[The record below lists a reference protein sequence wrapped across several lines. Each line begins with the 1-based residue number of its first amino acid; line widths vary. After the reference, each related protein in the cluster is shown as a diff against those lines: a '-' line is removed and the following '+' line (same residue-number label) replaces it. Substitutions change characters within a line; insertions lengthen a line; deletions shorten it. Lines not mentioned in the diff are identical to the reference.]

1 MENHFSCANGWW
13 RQGEGAESQSWA
25 DLSLDIV
32 NLIANPL
39 YYTDQISFQAI
50 CWRAAKIVEHADELP
65 WLMGYKSISCYL
77 YDPSHKRK
85 CTGSISAE
93 NREKFTDVEVA
104 SIDSKQ
110 DWVLFK
116 GEGYIM
122 SGIYHSF
129 FLFFYTPFTDEI
141 IVTSRIEVAL
151 VLERDQ
157 EFNVLLNDS
166 NFSGLCDILNISIF
180 WNILYMLL

>member
-1 MENHFSCANGWW
+1 MGWSFSRYCKFNRQPSLLHWSNKFPGQQKLSSMRMNSRGWW
-13 RQGEGAESQSWA
+13 VTNQSRVISTTLLTNENTLVRLVLKAEKNSPMWKLHQS
-25 DLSLDIV
+25 I
-32 NLIANPL
+32 
-39 YYTDQISFQAI
+39 
-50 CWRAAKIVEHADELP
+50 R
-65 WLMGYKSISCYL
+65 
-77 YDPSHKRK
+77 
-85 CTGSISAE
+85 
-93 NREKFTDVEVA
+93 NRIGF
-104 SIDSKQ
+104 
-110 DWVLFK
+110 FK

>member
-1 MENHFSCANGWW
+1 MENHFSGANGWW

-25 DLSLDIV
+25 DLSLDTV

-85 CTGSISAE
+85 YTGSISAE
-93 NREKFTDVEVA
+93 SREKFTDVEVA

-110 DWVLFK
+110 DWVLQGRGIHYVRNLSFILLILLHTFYRWDYCYFQNWSSL
-116 GEGYIM
+116 GVGTG
-122 SGIYHSF
+122 SGI
-129 FLFFYTPFTDEI
+129 
-141 IVTSRIEVAL
+141 
-151 VLERDQ
+151 
-157 EFNVLLNDS
+157 
-166 NFSGLCDILNISIF
+166 
-180 WNILYMLL
+180 